1 MKKKNTINKLKY
13 TVGLILSLPLFP
25 FLYFQG
31 KEIRKKVP
39 KLPEASKP
47 KGVANGPSEYPLQL
61 LVLGE
66 STIAGVG
73 VKEHK
78 DGFTGAL
85 ANTLSKTLRCAIN
98 WRVYA
103 RSGYTAKQLCTKIIP
118 KIEETTA
125 DLIVIGIGGNDAFTL
140 NTPKK
145 WSTDIENLINLLQ
158 DKFPKTPIFF
168 TNMPPIKEFPAF
180 TKAIKF
186 VIGNLVE
193 VLGKQLQII
202 AEEKANVYYNAEVIT
217 LQAWSKRNKISESN
231 SKIYFSDGVHP
242 SKLTY
247 QVWGKEMATFILLQ
261 NTAATKFSIPVL

>member
-1 MKKKNTINKLKY
+1 MNTKLKY
-13 TVGLILSLPLFP
+13 VVGLIISFPLLP

-31 KEIRKKVP
+31 KNIRKKVP
-39 KLPEASKP
+39 KLAEASKP
-47 KGVANGPSEYPLQL
+47 KGLINGTFESTLQL
-61 LVLGE
+61 LTIGE

-78 DGFTGAL
+78 EGFTGAL
-85 ANTLSKTLRCAIN
+85 ANTLSKNLNCNVN

-125 DLIVIGIGGNDAFTL
+125 DLIVVGIGGNDAFTL
-140 NTPKK
+140 NSPNK
-145 WSTDIENLINLLQ
+145 WNDDLEKLIHLLQ

-168 TNMPPIKEFPAF
+168 ANMPPIKEFPAF
-180 TKAIKF
+180 TKSIKF

-193 VLGKQLQII
+193 ILGAKLQIL
-202 AEEKANVYYNAEVIT
+202 AEKKANVYYNAEVIT
-217 LQAWSKRNKISESN
+217 LQAWSKRNKIATN
-231 SKIYFSDGVHP
+231 TPKVYFSDGVHP

-247 QVWGKEMATFILLQ
+247 QVWGKEMADFIIRQ
-261 NTAATKFSIPVL
+261 NTSATKFPVEA